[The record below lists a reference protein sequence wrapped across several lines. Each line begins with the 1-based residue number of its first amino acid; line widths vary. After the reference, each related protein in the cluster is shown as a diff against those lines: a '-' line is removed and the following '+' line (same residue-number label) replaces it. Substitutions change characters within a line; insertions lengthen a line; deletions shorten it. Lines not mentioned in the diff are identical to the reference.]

1 MKTTGNDTRSAYLNG
16 FAHGMARDG
25 IPLRYLDADESL
37 AVRWCASL
45 GTDQLAHLVWL
56 AGDYWLYRWLV
67 MASGSGLAV
76 QAVLSDG
83 ECTIMCATGKRPLS
97 GRTHR
102 HLARVIGKAVREAE
116 ERARIAA
123 TFAANLAPTG
133 LTLEAI
139 GL

>member
-1 MKTTGNDTRSAYLNG
+1 MRITDEFRSAYLNG

-25 IPLRYLDADESL
+25 IPLRYLDIDDGG

-45 GTDQLAHLVWL
+45 DANSLAHLAYL
-56 AGDYWLYRWLV
+56 SGDYWLYRWLL
-67 MASGSGLAV
+67 MASGRGLAV

-83 ECTIMCATGKRPLS
+83 ECAILCATGRRPLS
-97 GRTHR
+97 ARTRR
-102 HLARVIGKAVREAE
+102 HLARVIGGVVREIE

-123 TFAANLAPTG
+123 TFAADLAPTG
-133 LTLEAI
+133 MTLEAI

>member
-1 MKTTGNDTRSAYLNG
+1 MDITDGTRNPYLNG
-16 FAHGMARDG
+16 FARRMTRDG
-25 IPLRYLDADESL
+25 IPLRYLDIDDGG

-45 GTDQLAHLVWL
+45 DADRLAHLAYL
-56 AGDYWLYRWLV
+56 SGDYWLYRWLL
-67 MASGSGLAV
+67 MASGRGLAV
-76 QAVLSDG
+76 RAVLSDG
-83 ECTIMCATGKRPLS
+83 ECAILCATGKRPLS
-97 GRTHR
+97 ARTHR

-123 TFAANLAPTG
+123 TFAADLAPTG

>member
-1 MKTTGNDTRSAYLNG
+1 MDITDKTRGHYLNG

-25 IPLRYLDADESL
+25 IPLRYLDIDDGG

-45 GTDQLAHLVWL
+45 DANSLAHLAYL
-56 AGDYWLYRWLV
+56 SGDYWLYRWLL
-67 MASGSGLAV
+67 MASGRGLAV

-83 ECTIMCATGKRPLS
+83 ECTIMCATGKLPLS
-97 GRTHR
+97 ARTRR
-102 HLARVIGKAVREAE
+102 HLARVIGGVVREIE

-123 TFAANLAPTG
+123 TFAADLAPTG
-133 LTLEAI
+133 MTLEAI

>member
-1 MKTTGNDTRSAYLNG
+1 MRITDEFRSAYLNG

-25 IPLRYLDADESL
+25 IPLRYLDIDDDG
-37 AVRWCASL
+37 AVHWCASL
-45 GTDQLAHLVWL
+45 DANSLAHL
-56 AGDYWLYRWLV
+56 AYSGDYWLYRWLL
-67 MASGSGLAV
+67 MASGRGLAV

-83 ECTIMCATGKRPLS
+83 KCAILCATGKCPLS
-97 GRTHR
+97 ARTSR
-102 HLARVIGKAVREAE
+102 HLTRVIGGVVREIE

-123 TFAANLAPTG
+123 GFAADLAPTG